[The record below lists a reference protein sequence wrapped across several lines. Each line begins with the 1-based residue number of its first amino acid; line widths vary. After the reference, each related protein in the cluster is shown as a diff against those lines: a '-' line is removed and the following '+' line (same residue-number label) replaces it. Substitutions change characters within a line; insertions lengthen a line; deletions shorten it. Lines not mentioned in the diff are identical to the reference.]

1 MNTLVALWCML
12 LAADRVDVFA
22 GAGPFVLT
30 PFLLLTPLVVL
41 SAIWARARAGEPLAQ
56 LQLEGRAPLLR
67 WLLLAL
73 IAVVTLSVF
82 VSSASTLTLN

>member
-41 SAIWARARAGEPLAQ
+41 SALEPFPGTRRLTWTHGPWLPPIW
-56 LQLEGRAPLLR
+56 
-67 WLLLAL
+67 
-73 IAVVTLSVF
+73 VSV
-82 VSSASTLTLN
+82 LHLP